1 MTSVCALSC
10 LTPGKDFDVLQAKK
24 IQFIVAAHFFAGKMG
39 YEFVLLTPT
48 SAGIDWINSFIT
60 YKNKF

>member
-48 SAGIDWINSFIT
+48 SAGID
-60 YKNKF
+60 